1 MDMEEK
7 ETEEN
12 KENNE
17 NKESKESKPVKES
30 KPGKEAKP
38 AKEPEHK
45 FLEEIGKYAADHN
58 EQSFVRALT
67 TNLVKTLMDKVKSE
81 LNSVVQ
87 DSVLPTVRNIEVQS
101 ALQISKT
108 NETFAEAKKVTDH
121 LFIQISKLNEHLNL
135 LKANL
140 ITLNDKHEATSK
152 LVIKKADLFELQAF
166 AKELSSM
173 TPLHTFYK
181 FQDWAQSLASK
192 DEVEKLVKSIE
203 VLKDDIEDKPS
214 LDYVQNELSKII
226 LEARQELNKE
236 KTLLMR
242 KFVKLKE
249 TSSEHKEK
257 IDHVKQSIKQTNDI
271 VSKRFHEIMDQIE
284 KKPWTGDFNALQAD
298 IKTKATLQQI
308 EEIKGLYDPK
318 IQGIIEKSQEIGEDL
333 QEYSDVMARFDEVI
347 LTKASK
353 EDIKV
358 ISQKMKSLVS
368 QSSIDPVLSDYSQK
382 FQKTEERLKSVSKLV
397 DDVNDRITAYHG
409 ISTLLKTQTKDYT
422 KMLDS
427 IKSIKETLKHK
438 ADKSDIYS
446 IFDVVG
452 YKEDILALT
461 SHVEKIKEMFLQT
474 VVLQHDTVGTLMPSV
489 DPQNAKNR
497 VRAEVVKHLDIIAK
511 KLANPP
517 DRDSNTVKVDRS
529 KKKMES
535 LAPISLENTVDEKI
549 LSSRNNSVKHKRVF
563 SAVGNKRFVNI
574 L

>member
-12 KENNE
+12 KEI
-17 NKESKESKPVKES
+17 KVVKES
-30 KPGKEAKP
+30 EN
-38 AKEPEHK
+38 K
-45 FLEEIGKYAADHN
+45 FLIEIAKYAADHS
-58 EQSFVRALT
+58 EQSFVKALT
-67 TNLVKTLMDKVKSE
+67 ANLMKSLMDKVKGE

-87 DSVLPTVRNIEVQS
+87 DSVLPIVRNVEVQT

-121 LFIQISKLNEHLNL
+121 ISIQILKLSEHLNL

-140 ITLNDKHEATSK
+140 ITLNDKHEVTSK
-152 LVIKKADLFELQAF
+152 LVIKKADLYELQAF

-192 DEVEKLVKSIE
+192 DEVEKLDKE
-203 VLKDDIEDKPS
+203 VDLIKEKVEDKTS

-226 LEARQELNKE
+226 VEVKSELNKE
-236 KTLLMR
+236 KTLLTR

-249 TSSEHKEK
+249 ISSEHKEK
-257 IDHVKQSIKQTNDI
+257 IDHVKQNIKQTNDI
-271 VSKRFHEIMDQIE
+271 VSKRFHEIMEQIE
-284 KKPWTGDFNALQAD
+284 KKPWTPDLNALQSE

-308 EEIKGLYDPK
+308 EEIKEIYNPK
-318 IQGIIEKSQEIGEDL
+318 IQGIIEKNQEISEDL

-358 ISQKMKSLVS
+358 INQKMKSLVS
-368 QSSIDPVLSDYSQK
+368 QSSIDPILSDYSQK
-382 FQKTEERLKSVSKLV
+382 FQKTEERLKSVTKLV

-427 IKSIKETLKHK
+427 IKSINETLKHK

-452 YKEDILALT
+452 YKEDILVLT

-474 VVLQHDTVGTLMPSV
+474 VVLQHDTVGTLMPSA

-511 KLANPP
+511 KLTNPLEK
-517 DRDSNTVKVDRS
+517 DANTVKVDRS

-549 LSSRNNSVKHKRVF
+549 LSSRNNSLKHKRVF

>member
-1 MDMEEK
+1 MEEK

-12 KENNE
+12 KEI
-17 NKESKESKPVKES
+17 KVVKES
-30 KPGKEAKP
+30 EN
-38 AKEPEHK
+38 K
-45 FLEEIGKYAADHN
+45 FLIEIAKYAADHS
-58 EQSFVRALT
+58 EQSFVKALT
-67 TNLVKTLMDKVKSE
+67 ANLMKSLMDKVKGE

-87 DSVLPTVRNIEVQS
+87 DSVLPIVRNVEVQT

-121 LFIQISKLNEHLNL
+121 ISIQILKLSEHLNL

-140 ITLNDKHEATSK
+140 ITLNDKHEVTSK
-152 LVIKKADLFELQAF
+152 LVIKKADLYELQAF

-192 DEVEKLVKSIE
+192 DEVEKLDKE
-203 VLKDDIEDKPS
+203 VDLIKEKVEDKTS

-226 LEARQELNKE
+226 VEVKSELNKE
-236 KTLLMR
+236 KTLLTR

-249 TSSEHKEK
+249 ISSEHKEK
-257 IDHVKQSIKQTNDI
+257 IDHVKQNIKQTNDI
-271 VSKRFHEIMDQIE
+271 VSKRFHEIMEQIE
-284 KKPWTGDFNALQAD
+284 KKPWTPDLNALQSE

-308 EEIKGLYDPK
+308 EEIKEIYNPK
-318 IQGIIEKSQEIGEDL
+318 IQGIIEKNQEISEDL

-358 ISQKMKSLVS
+358 INQKMKSLVS
-368 QSSIDPVLSDYSQK
+368 QSSIDPILSDYSQK
-382 FQKTEERLKSVSKLV
+382 FQKTEERLKSVTKLV

-427 IKSIKETLKHK
+427 IKSINETLKHK

-452 YKEDILALT
+452 YKEDILVLT

-474 VVLQHDTVGTLMPSV
+474 VVLQHDTVGTLMPSA

-511 KLANPP
+511 KLTNPLEK
-517 DRDSNTVKVDRS
+517 DANTVKVDRS

-549 LSSRNNSVKHKRVF
+549 LSSRNNSLKHKRVF